1 MPPMPP
7 LLAAFVSPGLFFGGA
22 AAVAAPILIH
32 LLARRRFRR
41 IRWAAMDFLIHAER
55 RNRRR
60 LRMEEWILLALRCMA
75 VAFIAAMV
83 ARPFFKPAGLA
94 MLWGGSQHTERVFV
108 LDDSF
113 SMAYESADGTVFDR
127 AKLAVRRLVEG
138 VRRETPDDT
147 VTILRAS
154 APSSPVESGTYLSD
168 VQTEELLARLDALA
182 PSQRSIDPATV
193 VEGVVE
199 MLENNPDITN
209 TAVYI
214 ISDFQRHDWVRV
226 GGPGL
231 QTWGSDSRPRGESP
245 TSEEVGHPYDETR
258 RSGTVRDSARAK
270 ARGSGTQ
277 ARGPSILAPLA
288 AWAGDDR
295 GLQTV
300 LINVGIDD
308 ARNLAVAELSLE
320 GGQLVAGA
328 TGTIRAKVGNYANRS
343 VEDLELELT
352 VGNLTQ
358 PSKTLRELG
367 PQQTAS
373 VDLEAEFVRA
383 GFEAVRVELPPD
395 ALPID
400 NVRYAAAQVVSA
412 IRILIVNGE
421 PSADSFDDE
430 VTFLTTAMRPEG
442 EVFSGNEVVVVD
454 ETGFEDANLAGFHVV
469 VLANVYRL
477 SDPAIELLEQFVRQG
492 GGLLFFLGDQVDAD
506 LYNAAFYRDGEGV
519 LPAELTEVIRGTGVS
534 HLIVADRLHSVMRGL
549 SSEGDPLGISQIAFF
564 EYFGCVPFDVTAD
577 DPIDDSGG
585 GSSVSSDNVEAR
597 RSRPGRVIARFDDPD
612 EHPAMV
618 ERRFGRGRVVLITTA
633 ADKEWH
639 QWPDHPTFLPIMM
652 ELVRH
657 VAHQGR
663 TGTQHWVGDTIEL
676 PLDPAVFG
684 PDSVVRTPAY
694 PNEREV
700 GLTAAPASDGRG
712 LRLSWE
718 HTDTAGMYQFV
729 LPRHEGGETVR
740 LVAVNVDPQ
749 ESDLAVAAEDELR
762 QAISDVPFDY
772 VNGVDKLTGAA
783 GGARTELWRLFLLA
797 AAAVLL
803 TEQSLAWWWGR
814 RR

>member
-1 MPPMPP
+1 MPSTPS

-113 SMAYESADGTVFDR
+113 SMAYESAGGTVFDR

-138 VRRETPDDT
+138 IRREKPDDT

-154 APSSPVESGTYLSD
+154 APSSPVESGIYLSD

-199 MLENNPDITN
+199 MLEDNPDITN
-209 TAVYI
+209 AAVYI

-226 GGPGL
+226 GGPG
-231 QTWGSDSRPRGESP
+231 ESP
-245 TSEEVGHPYDETR
+245 TSEEVGHPA
-258 RSGTVRDSARAK
+258 VRDSARAPDRSGFHS
-270 ARGSGTQ
+270 ARGSGAQ
-277 ARGPSILAPLA
+277 ARSPSILAPLA

-295 GLQTV
+295 GQQTV
-300 LINVGIDD
+300 LINVGVDD
-308 ARNLAVAELSLE
+308 ARNLAVGELSLE

-328 TGTIRAKVGNYANRS
+328 TGTIRAKVGNYASRS
-343 VEDLELELT
+343 VENLELELT
-352 VGNLTQ
+352 VGNLAQ

-367 PQQTAS
+367 PQQTVS

-383 GFEAVRVELPPD
+383 GFEAVRVELAPD
-395 ALPID
+395 ALPVD

-412 IRILIVNGE
+412 IRTLIVNGE

-519 LPAELTEVIRGTGVS
+519 LPAELTEVIRGPGVS

-564 EYFGCVPFDVTAD
+564 EYFGCVPFDVTTD
-577 DPIDDSGG
+577 DSIDDSGR
-585 GSSVSSDNVEAR
+585 GSSDSSDNVEAR
-597 RSRPGRVIARFDDPD
+597 RNPPGRVIARFDDPD

-639 QWPDHPTFLPIMM
+639 QWPDHPTFLPVMM

-663 TGTQHWVGDTIEL
+663 TGVHHWVGDTIEL
-676 PLDPAVFG
+676 PLDPAVFE
-684 PDSVVRTPAY
+684 PDAVVRTPAY

-700 GLTAAPASDGRG
+700 GLTAAPAGDGRG

-749 ESDLAVAAEDELR
+749 ESDLAMAEEDELR

-772 VNGVDKLTGAA
+772 VKGVDRLTGAA